1 MNEPRSYWRLL
12 TVSTVLVSIGCSTA
26 PEPFMGSPTRGQM
39 IAHFDL
45 AIELRGHAI
54 RGDLQRFRSTADAL
68 ADLDPARDLPP
79 EVILQLG
86 PMRWEARTGAEAR
99 TNEAAA
105 QAAAEVARTCGDCH
119 VANEVALGD
128 RFVAAAP
135 QPSDDTERHMAGLAW
150 TTRLLWEGL
159 AGPSDR
165 AWDAGAEAL
174 ISGGALPDEM
184 LGVLPERDVR
194 FASDRLRRL
203 GREAADAREP
213 EYRVRALGEIWATCS
228 ECHTS
233 AR

>member
-1 MNEPRSYWRLL
+1 MIESRHLGKLL
-12 TVSTVLVSIGCSTA
+12 SLTAVLVGVGCAAA

-54 RGDLQRFRSTADAL
+54 RGDLQRFRSTAQDL
-68 ADLDPARDLPP
+68 ADLDPARDLPTD
-79 EVILQLG
+79 VILQLG
-86 PMRWEARTGAEAR
+86 PMRWEAQAGASAR

-119 VANEVALGD
+119 LANDAGLGD

-135 QPSDDTERHMAGLAW
+135 QPSEDTERHMAGLAW
-150 TTRLLWEGL
+150 TSRLLWEGL

-165 AWDAGAEAL
+165 AWAAGADAL
-174 ISGGALPDEM
+174 MTGGALPDE
-184 LGVLPERDVR
+184 LLRALPDRDVQ
-194 FASDRLRRL
+194 FASDRLQRL
-203 GREAADAREP
+203 GREAAEAQEP

-228 ECHTS
+228 ECHTR